1 MYRDLEIY
9 EASLYRHNMIP
20 VEKYNDLY
28 RDPNSKGIVN
38 SNKKERE
45 LFLERKKRILNK
57 EKTLEKIITDLNNR
71 IEVLEKILLE
81 KNN

>member
-1 MYRDLEIY
+1 
-9 EASLYRHNMIP
+9 MIP